1 MPRTV
6 RPLSDAAIRAAKPR
20 AKPFRLFDGTGL
32 YLDVQPSGS
41 KLWRLKYRFA
51 GKEKRLAL
59 GASRAADGR
68 GRSAPSPSGPPR

>member
-20 AKPFRLFDGTGL
+20 EKPFRLFDGGGL
-32 YLDVQPSGS
+32 YLEIHPSGS